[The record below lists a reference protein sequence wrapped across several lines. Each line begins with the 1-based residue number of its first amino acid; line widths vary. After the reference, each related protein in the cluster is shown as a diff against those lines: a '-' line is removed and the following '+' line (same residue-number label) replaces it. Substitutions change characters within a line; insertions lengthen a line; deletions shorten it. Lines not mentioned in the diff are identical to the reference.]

1 LEKEA
6 NFFSKG
12 KNIGKQT
19 YQKKNPNIFLAS
31 DMWCLNKRKMENVS
45 LNLHDS
51 SPLSAIHNM
60 RNTLQRTVIFCTDLV
75 PKTYLIRKFAHI

>member
-1 LEKEA
+1 
-6 NFFSKG
+6 
-12 KNIGKQT
+12 
-19 YQKKNPNIFLAS
+19 
-31 DMWCLNKRKMENVS
+31 MWCLNKRKMENVS